1 MNHKRNSLLSRSYV
15 PFTKVPEPG
24 NECVSTILSALF
36 RDGCLRNTIVARE
49 RAGTPCHQSAP
60 RARRNGRCSARSA
73 SSCTRL
79 ALHAIRSSP
88 ATQASCSCDVVMVC
102 TRCPVTGSVFAD
114 IDVRRLSWN
123 GRPVDGAETGV
134 RDVFMA
140 SIVFFRPFA
149 VIPRRSQ
156 FLGTNAN
163 ATFSGVSHG

>member
-1 MNHKRNSLLSRSYV
+1 MSSIHIPLIPR
-15 PFTKVPEPG
+15 TPG
-24 NECVSTILSALF
+24 
-36 RDGCLRNTIVARE
+36 
-49 RAGTPCHQSAP
+49 RAVP
-60 RARRNGRCSARSA
+60 RAA
-73 SSCTRL
+73 SICTRL
-79 ALHAIRSSP
+79 ALQAMRNSP

-102 TRCPVTGSVFAD
+102 TRWPVTGSVFTD
-114 IDVRRLSWN
+114 IDVRKLSWN

-140 SIVFFRPFA
+140 SIFFFRPFA

>member
-1 MNHKRNSLLSRSYV
+1 MADPIQFPR
-15 PFTKVPEPG
+15 T
-24 NECVSTILSALF
+24 
-36 RDGCLRNTIVARE
+36 LRAPDR
-49 RAGTPCHQSAP
+49 CCP
-60 RARRNGRCSARSA
+60 RAV

-79 ALHAIRSSP
+79 ALQAMRNSP
-88 ATQASCSCDVVMVC
+88 ATQASCSCDVVLVC
-102 TRCPVTGSVFAD
+102 TRWPVTGSVFTD
-114 IDVRRLSWN
+114 IAVRVLEWN
-123 GRPVDGAETGV
+123 GRPVAGVAMGV